1 MGAALKTH
9 LLSATA
15 RALGV
20 LVIAGCSAGG
30 PSAPPSPT
38 PPQPTTNPTIQVLPA
53 TYDFG
58 KVTPGNVCA
67 PLEVTIRNGGDGTL
81 SVSNIARTPADPTFA
96 VRPDGGS
103 KPCNSTTPTLAP
115 GDACTFHVA
124 FQSASTGSFATNIQI
139 SSNDRATPVFGVPVS
154 AALEPVSLLTVRINQ
169 LQTACPANEVTAYVS
184 VTDQGGYPVTGLLS
198 TNFSIVQEATQRPI
212 VSLSYVDLAYKPI
225 AIGGGLDFSSS
236 LTSQPIAF
244 ADMKKGFTDLFN
256 NLKATDLGE
265 VVKFGAVVELT
276 QGFTSD
282 KARLAGAVA
291 APFDNRRGNE
301 AVRRRASIGR
311 RHCCEHDPTE
321 SDDPGDRRRGQRVD
335 QDHERSDR
343 QREEQRRAD
352 LHDRPRKLD
361 QQGRAEPDG
370 NRDRWHLLRGEY
382 FAELGNDL
390 PAAVVDPLRE
400 AVHTEIRST
409 RQRGWN
415 PFERSHWG
423 HKRAR
428 HQRDCRGANPLV
440 QLM

>member
-58 KVTPGNVCA
+58 KVTPGNVSA

-115 GDACTFHVA
+115 GDTCTFHVA

-198 TNFSIVQEATQRPI
+198 TNFSIVQEATPRPI

-291 APFDNRRGNE
+291 APFDNGGGTKLYDAALQLVDDTAANTTL
-301 AVRRRASIGR
+301 RRATILATDGADNGSTRTMSEAIANAKNKGVPIFTIG
-311 RHCCEHDPTE
+311 
-321 SDDPGDRRRGQRVD
+321 
-335 QDHERSDR
+335 
-343 QREEQRRAD
+343 
-352 LHDRPRKLD
+352 
-361 QQGRAEPDG
+361 
-370 NRDRWHLLRGEY
+370 
-382 FAELGNDL
+382 LGNSINKDVL
-390 PAAVVDPLRE
+390 NQMATETGGIYYEANTSQNLATIYQQLSSILYEKQYILKFDQLAKGAGTLSSVVIGATNALGISGTAGAP
-400 AVHTEIRST
+400 IRSC
-409 RQRGWN
+409 N
-415 PFERSHWG
+415 
-423 HKRAR
+423 
-428 HQRDCRGANPLV
+428 
-440 QLM
+440 